1 MHLNSVVPACA
12 CADKLLD
19 HAPRQC
25 GTDDSPNTS
34 LNQLSESAAEL
45 HMNSVRNFCVRRDNL
60 CEHGLL

>member
-1 MHLNSVVPACA
+1 MYSNIVAPA

-19 HAPRQC
+19 HAPRQLQC
-25 GTDDSPNTS
+25 GVDDSPNTS

-45 HMNSVRNFCVRRDNL
+45 HMNSVRNFCLRRDKL